1 MIGLR
6 RIGACERRELLEI
19 VLGFREAVGR
29 LGGAS
34 ERVEAVWPFKSH
46 ADFDACSTSPAT
58 KRLRHD
64 GAAVIS

>member
-1 MIGLR
+1 L
-6 RIGACERRELLEI
+6 A
-19 VLGFREAVGR
+19 FAEAVGR

-46 ADFDACSTSPAT
+46 AEFDASTSPPT
-58 KRLRHD
+58 TRLRHD